1 MACSNCHAGLLTDT
15 QPKGTDIVD
24 ALTFQA
30 EVRRIEKLMYRV
42 SMSYLGNVEDAADA
56 VQDTLAKAWEKRNTL
71 SRPEQFKPWTMRIL
85 ANQCKDVLRK
95 RRRKSFYPLEEN
107 TATVEMPPPQ
117 PPVMEAI
124 SSLKPELRTVMV
136 LHYVDGLTVQNIAD
150 SLGIPLST
158 VKTRMRCARKR
169 LKQTLLV
176 EWEEEE

>member
-1 MACSNCHAGLLTDT
+1 M
-15 QPKGTDIVD
+15 D

-30 EVRRIEKLMYRV
+30 EVRQIEKLMYRV
-42 SMSYLGNVEDAADA
+42 SMSYLGNAEDAADA
-56 VQDTLAKAWEKRNTL
+56 VQDTLVKAWEKRNVL

-85 ANQCKDVLRK
+85 ANRCKDVLRK

-124 SSLKPELRTVMV
+124 RELKPEWRIVMI
-136 LHYVDGLTVQNIAD
+136 LHYADGLTVQNIAD

>member
-1 MACSNCHAGLLTDT
+1 
-15 QPKGTDIVD
+15 
-24 ALTFQA
+24 
-30 EVRRIEKLMYRV
+30 MYRV

-85 ANQCKDVLRK
+85 TNQCKDVLRK

-107 TATVEMPPPQ
+107 TATVEMTPPQ

-124 SSLKPELRTVMV
+124 DKLKPELRIVMI
-136 LHYVDGLTVQNIAD
+136 LYYVDGLTIQKIAD

-158 VKTRMRCARKR
+158 VKTRMRSARKH

-176 EWEEEE
+176 EWEEEI

>member
-1 MACSNCHAGLLTDT
+1 M
-15 QPKGTDIVD
+15 D

-42 SMSYLGNVEDAADA
+42 GMSYLGNVEDAADA

-71 SRPEQFKPWTMRIL
+71 SCPEQFKPWTMRIL
-85 ANQCKDVLRK
+85 TNQCKDVLRK

-107 TATVEMPPPQ
+107 TATVELPPPQ

-124 SSLKPELRTVMV
+124 DELKPELRIVMI
-136 LHYVDGLTVQNIAD
+136 LYYVDGWTIQKIAD
-150 SLGIPLST
+150 SLGVPLST
-158 VKTRMRCARKR
+158 VKTRMRSARKH

-176 EWEEEE
+176 EWEEEI